1 MFTPAGEVAWE
12 YLKTHPV
19 PGYEERYMVRGPAPA
34 PTYAAPEGRFAGA
47 ICYDGDFPGFMRRAA
62 PADLLILHADDWRDI
77 TPFHARMSVFRALEL
92 GVSLVRP
99 TMNGLS
105 VAADYRGEIL
115 AAMNHFDSADRVMT
129 AAIHTRGVRT
139 LYALVG
145 DAFAW
150 LAALCLLTLT
160 TLALL
165 RPERPGLL

>member
-1 MFTPAGEVAWE
+1 
-12 YLKTHPV
+12 
-19 PGYEERYMVRGPAPA
+19 MVRGGAPA
-34 PTYAAPEGRFAGA
+34 PTYAAPEGRFAAA
-47 ICYDGDFPGFMRRAA
+47 ICYDGDFPGFIRPTA

-105 VAADYRGEIL
+105 LAADYRGEIL
-115 AAMNHFDSADRVMT
+115 GATDHFKSADRVMT
-129 AAIHTRGVRT
+129 AGVPTRGIVT
-139 LYALVG
+139 LYSLVG

-160 TLALL
+160 ALALL
-165 RPERPGLL
+165 KPQRPGLL